1 MRTHH
6 RGHVAQMLR
15 EAAIVALRAA
25 EHPLSTTELRQALP
39 HLPLPGA
46 QGVYPAVQ
54 EHVYRQLGWLQKAGV
69 VERVASAQRDAMW
82 TLTPKGAAAEEIN
95 ALEHALAASAAACT
109 TTAAS
114 AELQANRE
122 GR

>member
-6 RGHVAQMLR
+6 RGHVAQCCAKR
-15 EAAIVALRAA
+15 PSSDPPRRRTSS
-25 EHPLSTTELRQALP
+25 EHHRTRQALP

-69 VERVASAQRDAMW
+69 VERVASAERDAMW
-82 TLTPKGAAAEEIN
+82 TLTPRAPPPRRSTPSNTHWPPAQ
-95 ALEHALAASAAACT
+95 LRTTPSAFAQ
-109 TTAAS
+109 
-114 AELQANRE
+114 LPANRE